1 MYTGYK
7 EFVYSDDSMAEFYT
21 HPEQLAQ
28 QFIENEYL
36 LISDLD
42 GKVVDKY
49 CFQNGDFR
57 KVKFPT
63 ISNKYTKPIKPRN
76 DQQTLALDMLQD
88 RKTKVKLIRG
98 VYGSGKFF
106 ATV

>member
-7 EFVYSDDSMAEFYT
+7 EFAYTDSALANFYT
-21 HPEQLAQ
+21 NSNQLAA

-36 LISDLD
+36 LISDMD

-49 CFQNGDFR
+49 CFQNGQFR
-57 KVKFPT
+57 KVLFPT
-63 ISNKYTKPIKPRN
+63 ITNKFTKIIKPRN
-76 DQQTLALDMLQD
+76 DQQILALDLLQD
-88 RKTKVKLIRG
+88 RRSKIKLIRG
-98 VYGSGKFF
+98 VYGSGKIF